1 MIFLTVKDIIK
12 AQKLCFLMDQSSSGY
27 CKDCPLLNMSYE
39 ESNCQEALANATIA
53 KLNELVELLDDK
65 VNHHYY
71 DTLEALQEQNTQLRD
86 RLDEIRTL
94 VDKHME
100 YIGR

>member
-27 CKDCPLLNMSYE
+27 CKDCALLHMSYE
-39 ESNCQEALANATIA
+39 ESSCQEALANATIA
-53 KLNELVELLDDK
+53 KLNELVKLLDDK

>member
-12 AQKLCFLMDQSSSGY
+12 AHEICFLKQSREECGY
-27 CKDCPLLNMSYE
+27 CKECPLFKVE
-39 ESNCQEALANATIA
+39 TTQNCQTLLAEETIK

-71 DTLEALQEQNTQLRD
+71 DTLEALQEENIQLRD
-86 RLDEIRTL
+86 RFDEIRTL
-94 VDKHME
+94 VDKYM
-100 YIGR
+100 R

>member
-12 AQKLCFLMDQSSSGY
+12 AHEICFLKQSREECGY
-27 CKDCPLLNMSYE
+27 CEECPLFKVE
-39 ESNCQEALANATIA
+39 TTQNCQTLLAEETIK

-71 DTLEALQEQNTQLRD
+71 DTLEELVEENSDLRSRIEQVLELLQY
-86 RLDEIRTL
+86 
-94 VDKHME
+94 K
-100 YIGR
+100 

>member
-12 AQKLCFLMDQSSSGY
+12 AHQLCFLMDQSSSGY
-27 CKDCPLLNMSYE
+27 CKDCPLLHMSYE
-39 ESNCQEALANATIA
+39 ESSCQEALANATIA

-71 DTLEALQEQNTQLRD
+71 DTLEALQEENTQLRD
-86 RLDEIRTL
+86 RFDEIRTL
-94 VDKHME
+94 VDKYM
-100 YIGR
+100 R